1 MLARRPPVHQLTSR
15 SGNGPTG
22 PMATRMLF
30 GLPAEL
36 GYAALFGVLLAEYT
50 GLPVP
55 GETVLLGA
63 VVLAGTGHLAL
74 PVVVLLAISGAILGS
89 CLGYAIGRRGGRMLL
104 LRPGPFV
111 AKRHRM
117 LHGAERFF
125 SRYGEAAVFLSRW
138 VPCARYLTPLTA
150 GAAKMSWHRFLL
162 FNVIG
167 GITWVAS
174 LTAVAVYF
182 GAAGAATISAAG
194 LVVAI
199 VSALVAWIRAA
210 IARRQGVAE
219 AAAAQAAAA

>member
-1 MLARRPPVHQLTSR
+1 
-15 SGNGPTG
+15 
-22 PMATRMLF
+22 MATRMLF

-74 PVVVLLAISGAILGS
+74 PVVVLLAIAGAILGS
-89 CLGYAIGRRGGRMLL
+89 CLGYAIGRRGGRRML

-125 SRYGEAAVFLSRW
+125 ARYGEAAVFLSRW

-150 GAAKMSWHRFLL
+150 GAAEMSWHRFVL

-167 GITWVAS
+167 GVTWVAS
-174 LTAVAVYF
+174 LSAVATYF
-182 GAAGAATISAAG
+182 GATGAATVSAAG

-199 VSALVAWIRAA
+199 VSALIAWIKAA
-210 IARRQGVAE
+210 IARRRGVDPE
-219 AAAAQAAAA
+219 AAGAQTATA

>member
-1 MLARRPPVHQLTSR
+1 
-15 SGNGPTG
+15 
-22 PMATRMLF
+22 MATRMLF

-74 PVVVLLAISGAILGS
+74 PVVVLLALAGAILGS

-111 AKRHRM
+111 ARRHRM

-150 GAAKMSWHRFLL
+150 GAAEMSWHRFLL

-174 LTAVAVYF
+174 LSAVATYF

-199 VSALVAWIRAA
+199 VSALVAWVRAA
-210 IARRQGVAE
+210 IARRQGVDPE
-219 AAAAQAAAA
+219 AAATQTATA

>member
-1 MLARRPPVHQLTSR
+1 
-15 SGNGPTG
+15 
-22 PMATRMLF
+22 MLF

-74 PVVVLLAISGAILGS
+74 PVVVLLAIAGAILGS

-150 GAAKMSWHRFLL
+150 GAAEMAWHRFLL

-174 LTAVAVYF
+174 LSAVATYF

-199 VSALVAWIRAA
+199 VSALIAWVRAA
-210 IARRQGVAE
+210 IARRQGVDPE
-219 AAAAQAAAA
+219 AAAAQTAAA

>member
-1 MLARRPPVHQLTSR
+1 
-15 SGNGPTG
+15 
-22 PMATRMLF
+22 MATRMLF

-74 PVVVLLAISGAILGS
+74 PVVVLIAIAGAILGS
-89 CLGYAIGRRGGRMLL
+89 CLGYVIGRRGGRRLL

-111 AKRHRM
+111 ARRHRM

-150 GAAKMSWHRFLL
+150 GAAEMSWHRFLL

-174 LTAVAVYF
+174 LSAVATYF
-182 GAAGAATISAAG
+182 GAAGAATVSAAG

-199 VSALVAWIRAA
+199 VSAMIAWVRAA
-210 IARRQGVAE
+210 IARRQGVDPE
-219 AAAAQAAAA
+219 AAAAQTATA

>member
-1 MLARRPPVHQLTSR
+1 
-15 SGNGPTG
+15 
-22 PMATRMLF
+22 MATRMLF

-74 PVVVLLAISGAILGS
+74 PIVVLLAIAGAILGS
-89 CLGYAIGRRGGRMLL
+89 CLGYVIGRRGGRMLL

-150 GAAKMSWHRFLL
+150 GAAEMSWHRFLL

-167 GITWVAS
+167 GVTWVAS
-174 LTAVAVYF
+174 LSAVATYF

-194 LVVAI
+194 LVVAL
-199 VSALVAWIRAA
+199 VSALAAWIKAA
-210 IARRQGVAE
+210 MARRRGVDPE
-219 AAAAQAAAA
+219 AAAAQTAAA

>member
-1 MLARRPPVHQLTSR
+1 
-15 SGNGPTG
+15 
-22 PMATRMLF
+22 MANRMLF

-36 GYAALFGVLLAEYT
+36 GYAALFGVLLLEYT

-74 PVVVLLAISGAILGS
+74 PVVLLIAISGAILGS

-111 AKRHRM
+111 ARRHRM

-150 GAAKMSWHRFLL
+150 GAAEMSWHRFLL

-174 LTAVAVYF
+174 LSAVATYF

-199 VSALVAWIRAA
+199 VSALVAWVRAA
-210 IARRQGVAE
+210 IARRQGVDPE
-219 AAAAQAAAA
+219 AAATQTATA

>member
-1 MLARRPPVHQLTSR
+1 
-15 SGNGPTG
+15 
-22 PMATRMLF
+22 MAIRMLF

-74 PVVVLLAISGAILGS
+74 PVVVLIAIAGAILGS
-89 CLGYAIGRRGGRMLL
+89 CLGYVIGRRGGRRLL

-111 AKRHRM
+111 GKRHRM

-150 GAAKMSWHRFLL
+150 GAAEMSWHRFLL

-174 LTAVAVYF
+174 LSAVATYF

-199 VSALVAWIRAA
+199 VSALIAWVRAA
-210 IARRQGVAE
+210 IARRQGVDPE
-219 AAAAQAAAA
+219 AAATQTATA